1 MFEALGGVSTLF
13 GGLLGGIF
21 RIIPEIFKYLDRK
34 NERKH
39 ELALQDKMIEF
50 QKLAGS
56 QKIEEIKTTAYLEY
70 DKGAMQA
77 LVEAIKGQETPSG
90 IKWIDGFS
98 KLMRPI
104 ITTQWVVLL
113 YPSVIFANFL
123 ILLFY
128 TNEPITIQKI
138 ATVLPMIFG
147 ENEKA
152 ICAGIINFWFLDR
165 VLRKR

>member
-1 MFEALGGVSTLF
+1 MLEILGAGSTLL

-21 RIIPEIFKYLDRK
+21 RIAPEIFKFIDRK
-34 NERKH
+34 DERKH
-39 ELALQDKMIEF
+39 ELALQEKALEF
-50 QKLAGS
+50 QKLTGS
-56 QKIEEIKTTAYLEY
+56 QKIEEIKTTADLEY

-77 LVEAIKGQETPSG
+77 LVEAIKGQEAPSG

-98 KLMRPI
+98 KLMRPL
-104 ITTQWVVLL
+104 ITTQWVILL
-113 YPSVIFANFL
+113 YPSVILAHFF

-128 TNEPITIQKI
+128 TNEPITFQKI
-138 ATVLPMIFG
+138 VTVLPLIFG